1 MYLFIHIF
9 KATMFLL
16 PVPLLPLLVG
26 VAIYSVLVP
35 SLLYRF
41 PGSFSIGEVIIV
53 GQGLTLLIL
62 DVLLQLASQ
71 VRAFLSCCHG
81 TILEVMVYIS
91 IYVNVQFN

>member
-1 MYLFIHIF
+1 
-9 KATMFLL
+9 MFLL

-26 VAIYSVLVP
+26 VAVYSVLVP

-41 PGSFSIGEVIIV
+41 PGSFSIGEAIIV

-71 VRAFLSCCHG
+71 VRELLLHCHIRS
-81 TILEVMVYIS
+81 TTLEALVLVLH
-91 IYVNVQFN
+91 